1 MNPNQNTAP
10 EDLVLKIGTRL
21 ANRYLIQNVIKVS
34 QISAVYQA
42 RDLHFPNVVKVVA
55 VKEILN
61 DTPDAEDREAK
72 VEGFE
77 RQANLL
83 ATLSHAAIPTVLDYF
98 TEGRHSYLI
107 LEFITGKT
115 LETLLI
121 ENEQPIAMDNVV
133 QWSIGVCEV
142 LEYLHSHQ
150 PEAIIFANLMPANIM
165 LNQHGQVMLIDFGIA
180 MPFQSLPGGI
190 PPAPK
195 GYSPPEQY
203 QGEISAKVDIYAL
216 GATMHHL
223 LTGRDPRD
231 HAPFSFA
238 DQPLE
243 KNEPAF
249 PDELVEVVN
258 TALQNDAKDRYQ
270 NAAEMKTALLAIL
283 GRSDSR
289 QLTPQYDSVMP
300 ILENTIQPIWTYS
313 CADEIR
319 GTAAYKRGV
328 VYIGSYDK
336 NLHAIN
342 AETGESIWKYAT
354 EGGIVSRPTIWE
366 DSVFIGSE
374 DHRLHVVSSR
384 TGSLQWTY
392 YTKGAVRSSPRAA
405 HGHIFLGSDDGSVHA
420 INISGGRGIWQ
431 IETSAEVRSTPFV
444 SQEAVYVGNEA
455 GEFYCFDFRGG
466 IKWRFKAKRAITSS
480 PVVVE
485 NLVIFCSL
493 DSNLYALDAK
503 SGYLVWRFQ
512 MDKGSISSPFVA
524 DGLVFCGSIDGNIYS
539 VNLHSAKEVW
549 RFQTDHQVTSS
560 PIVQEESLYCGSV
573 DGHLYCLDHQTGQ
586 LRWKFNT
593 GKAITA
599 SPVIKDAT
607 IYIGSTNNKLF
618 ALPISNVDISS

>member
-1 MNPNQNTAP
+1 MKPRNNTDS
-10 EDLVLKIGTRL
+10 EGLVLETGTRL
-21 ANRYLIQNVIKVS
+21 ADRYLIQNVIKVS

-42 RDLHFPNVVKVVA
+42 RDLHFPNVVKFVA

-61 DTPDAEDREAK
+61 ETPDAQDREER
-72 VEGFE
+72 VQGFE

-83 ATLSHAAIPTVLDYF
+83 ATLSHPAIPGVLDYF

-107 LEFITGKT
+107 LEFIVGKT
-115 LETLLI
+115 LETLLD
-121 ENEQPIAMDNVV
+121 EGGDSLPVDSVV
-133 QWSIGVCEV
+133 QWSIGICEV

-150 PEAIIFANLMPANIM
+150 PEAIIFANLNPANIM

-180 MPFQSLPGGI
+180 IPFQSTPGDV
-190 PPAPK
+190 PTAPK

-203 QGEISAKVDIYAL
+203 QGEVSPRVDIYANSQVEVIN
-216 GATMHHL
+216 
-223 LTGRDPRD
+223 PEV
-231 HAPFSFA
+231 P
-238 DQPLE
+238 P
-243 KNEPAF
+243 
-249 PDELVEVVN
+249 ELVKVIT
-258 TALQNDAKDRYQ
+258 TAIQIDANNRYQ
-270 NAAEMKTALLAIL
+270 DAAEMKTALLGVL

-289 QLTPQYDSVMP
+289 QLTPQYDSVIP
-300 ILENTIQPIWTYS
+300 IPENTIQPIWTYS

-319 GTAAYKRGV
+319 GTAAYERKV

-336 NLHAIN
+336 HLHALN
-342 AETGESIWKYAT
+342 AETGELIWKYQT
-354 EGGIVSRPTIWE
+354 DGGIVSRPTIME

-374 DHRLHVVSSR
+374 DHRLHVVSVR
-384 TGSLQWTY
+384 QGSLLWTY

-405 HGHIFLGSDDGSVHA
+405 HGHIFLGSDDGGVHA

-444 SQEAVYVGNEA
+444 TQEAVYVGNEA

-480 PVVVE
+480 ALVAD
-485 NLVIFCSL
+485 NLVIFSSL

-539 VNLHSAKEVW
+539 VDLDTAKEVW

-560 PIVQEESLYCGSV
+560 PIVLADSLYCGSV

-593 GKAITA
+593 GSAITA
-599 SPVIKDAT
+599 TPVVNNST
-607 IYIGSTNNKLF
+607 IFIGSTDNKLY
-618 ALPISNVDISS
+618 ALPATTAS